1 MSRGRPPSGPSLA
14 DKVEGSEQ
22 AKERLKVIL
31 QTVSG
36 EISVADACKQLGL
49 SEARFHELRQAWLQA
64 ACTALE
70 PKPMGRPKET
80 TFEEEVELLRL
91 HRENKQLKMHL
102 RAAQIREEIA
112 VAMPHLLQPKKE
124 SAEDAQ
130 KK

>member
-31 QTVSG
+31 QTISG
-36 EISVADACKQLGL
+36 EISIPDACKQLGL
-49 SEARFHELRQAWLQA
+49 REARFHELRQEWMQA
-64 ACTALE
+64 ACSALE
-70 PKPMGRPKET
+70 PKPMGRPKEMS
-80 TFEEEVELLRL
+80 FEEEVELLRL
-91 HRENKQLKMHL
+91 HRENQKLKLHL

-124 SAEDAQ
+124 PKEDSQ

>member
-31 QTVSG
+31 QTISG
-36 EISVADACKQLGL
+36 EISIPDACRQLGL
-49 SEARFHELRQAWLQA
+49 SEARFHELRQEWMQA

-70 PKPMGRPKET
+70 PKPMGRPKEM

-91 HRENKQLKMHL
+91 HRENRSLEKHL

-112 VAMPHLLQPKKE
+112 VAMPHLLQPRKD
-124 SAEDAQ
+124 SAEDSQ